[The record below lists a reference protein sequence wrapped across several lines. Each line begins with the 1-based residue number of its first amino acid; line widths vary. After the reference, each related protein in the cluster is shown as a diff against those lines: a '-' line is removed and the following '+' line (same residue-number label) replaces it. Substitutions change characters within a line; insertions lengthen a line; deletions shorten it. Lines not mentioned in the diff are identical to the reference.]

1 MFENMFFTPP
11 MLQISFFEEKLHLR
25 TEKAYV
31 RGLAGGAF
39 SIRRAKQHFYTTML
53 ISILR

>member
-1 MFENMFFTPP
+1 MPSVGYYF
-11 MLQISFFEEKLHLR
+11 R

-39 SIRRAKQHFYTTML
+39 SICQIGDNEM
-53 ISILR
+53 SNN

>member
-1 MFENMFFTPP
+1 MTKNWLEYDRK
-11 MLQISFFEEKLHLR
+11 ISQRRTILYQKLHFR

-39 SIRRAKQHFYTTML
+39 RGRL
-53 ISILR
+53 ILPDLREI